1 MTTTLRQQVETE
13 ATSWAEWHRSH
24 GQAVSRR
31 TEQAMTEAGA
41 CAAAYALIGQ
51 AHRRP
56 YAGDPDLKRL
66 RRDALDALMTL
77 DRALY
82 AKAFAL
88 FDADNPKEADRG

>member
-1 MTTTLRQQVETE
+1 MMTTTLRQQVETE

-31 TEQAMTEAGA
+31 TEQAMTEADA

-82 AKAFAL
+82 AKAFEL
-88 FDADNPKEADRG
+88 FDADNEGGDAS

>member
-1 MTTTLRQQVETE
+1 MLYRSSQTTLTRSLR
-13 ATSWAEWHRSH
+13 TSN
-24 GQAVSRR
+24 R
-31 TEQAMTEAGA
+31 TSPLQRTKEPARIRCNPCSKA
-41 CAAAYALIGQ
+41 C
-51 AHRRP
+51 
-56 YAGDPDLKRL
+56 DPDLKRL

>member
-1 MTTTLRQQVETE
+1 MTTHA
-13 ATSWAEWHRSH
+13 ATSGTTREDTMST
-24 GQAVSRR
+24 RR
-31 TEQAMTEAGA
+31 TPEEMAADRLMTEADA

-82 AKAFAL
+82 TKAFAL
-88 FDADNPKEADRG
+88 FDADNEGGDAS